1 MGCQNDCWQGRRT
14 CKCAQDE
21 KEWMDRS
28 HAITDGII
36 AAMLVALLVC
46 LIFGIAE
53 KFL

>member
-14 CKCAQDE
+14 CKCAQEE

-28 HAITDGII
+28 HAVVDGII
-36 AAMLVALLVC
+36 AAMLVALIVC